1 MSPITFDQTVAL
13 GGLLVAAISL
23 VAGFWRSTRGDAA
36 GDQLVNDKLDRMG
49 EVGRETR
56 DAVREM
62 SAKLD
67 DHSQRLARV
76 ENDVEN
82 IYHRL
87 SRVEAT
93 CDARHQTGGAE

>member
-1 MSPITFDQTVAL
+1 MSPITFDQIVAL
-13 GGLLVAAISL
+13 GGLIVAAISL
-23 VAGFWRSTRGDAA
+23 TAGLWRSSRGEAA
-36 GDQLVNDKLDRMG
+36 RDQLVNDKLDRMG

-87 SRVEAT
+87 SRVEDA
-93 CDARHQTGGAE
+93 CDARRSAGGTD